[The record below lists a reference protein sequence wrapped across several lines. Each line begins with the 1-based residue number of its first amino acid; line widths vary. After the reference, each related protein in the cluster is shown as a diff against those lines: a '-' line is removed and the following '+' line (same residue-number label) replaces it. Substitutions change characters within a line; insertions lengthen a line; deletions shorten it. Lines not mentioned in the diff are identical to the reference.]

1 MIHPLGIAE
10 GTNITIVNDLGVC
23 TEYKVIKAEL
33 EMHQSYDFF
42 KVSFVNP
49 TDSVCKTVS
58 MYADQIEV
66 FDTETEALI
75 DIYDLT

>member
-1 MIHPLGIAE
+1 MIHLLPIAE
-10 GTNITIVNDLGVC
+10 GTNITIVNNLGIC
-23 TEYKVIKAEL
+23 TEYKIIKAEL
-33 EMHQSYDFF
+33 EMHQAYDFF

-49 TDSVCKTVS
+49 ADRVCKTVS